1 MQTLVAVFN
10 DINDANRAVEE
21 LVASGVSRDRV
32 SVVAN
37 NATGEYSSY
46 VNADGTTAAPVD
58 DDAVKAGQGAGFG
71 AVSGG
76 IIGALI
82 GLGAL
87 AIPGIGPIIAAGPIA
102 AALTG
107 GVIGAVAGAP
117 TGGIVAAL
125 VKTHSIDAED
135 ADMYA
140 ESLRRGGVLVTAEV
154 DDGMADRARD
164 ILDNYG
170 PVDVHNQAENWRA
183 EGWNKFDD
191 TTTPNDDDMKRFQAV
206 RMDKSAVNA
215 AIGGSTQPAATNLG
229 RTQMN
234 ETIDA
239 SGKTVLPVV
248 EESIDVQKRQ
258 VEKGRVRAYTT
269 VSERPVEVDVKLREE
284 NVTVDRR
291 PVDRAINA
299 GENPFQEKE
308 ISMTESA
315 EQAVVNKTARVV
327 EEVAIGKQ
335 TSERTETVS
344 DTVRRT
350 DVKVEETPATGMKS
364 GVTYNYADYANAF
377 QTDFN
382 TRYQGRNLKYTSYE
396 PAYRYG
402 FDLASDDSYRNS
414 DWTSVESTA
423 RADWEKKYPG
433 QRWDE
438 FKDSVRYAWDNIR
451 NRR

>member
-10 DINDANRAVEE
+10 DINDANRAVTE
-21 LVASGVSRDRV
+21 LVASGVARDHV

-87 AIPGIGPIIAAGPIA
+87 AIPGVGPIIAAGPIV

-107 GVIGAVAGAP
+107 GVIGAAAGAP

-140 ESLRRGGVLVTAEV
+140 ESVRRGGVLVTAEV
-154 DDGMADRARD
+154 DDGMTDKARD

-170 PVDVHNQAENWRA
+170 PVDIHNQAEGWRA

-206 RMDKSAVNA
+206 RMDKSAVA
-215 AIGGSTQPAATNLG
+215 AATNAASTLN
-229 RTQMN
+229 RPQVN
-234 ETIDA
+234 QTIDA
-239 SGKTVLPVV
+239 GGKTVLPVV

-269 VSERPVEVDVKLREE
+269 VTERPVEVDVKLREE

-291 PVDRAINA
+291 PVDRAINP
-299 GENPFQEKE
+299 GENSFQQKE
-308 ISMTESA
+308 ISMTQSA

-335 TSERTETVS
+335 TTERTETVS

-350 DVKVEETPATGMKS
+350 DVKVEETPATGVQSAVK
-364 GVTYNYADYANAF
+364 YNYADYANAF

-382 TRYQGRNLKYTSYE
+382 TRYQGRNLQYTSYE

-402 FDLASDDSYRNS
+402 FDLASSDSYRNS
-414 DWTSVESTA
+414 DWTAVETSA
-423 RADWEKKYPG
+423 RTDWEKKYPG

-438 FKDSVRYAWDNIR
+438 VKDSIRYAWDNIR